1 MARNQRI
8 PSMVGAF
15 IAAAVLLLGA
25 GALVAGGG
33 TASAAEPAVLA
44 ATAGCGKTPT
54 LRNGTYTIQSGGQ
67 SRTYILRIPADYQPT
82 LKYRLFVGLHWLNGS
97 AQNVAEGGGAAGA
110 GWAFYGQQ
118 RASNNGA
125 IFIAPQGLDAGWA
138 NTNGRDVTLVDDIL
152 RVVEN
157 DLCVD
162 TTQRF
167 ALGWSYGGS
176 MSYALACARPAI
188 FRAVVAYS
196 GAQLSGCAGGT
207 QPVAYFGIHGTRD
220 SVLGI
225 NLGRQIRDTFVR
237 VNGCTPQN
245 PPEPANGS
253 GRHITTAYAGCR
265 AGYPVQWAAFDGD
278 HTPEPTDGGGTNT
291 ATTWTTGEVWRFLS
305 QFGPATSP
313 AAATPTPSAPTPSTP
328 VPSTPGPSTPAPST
342 PAPSSPPP
350 STPGP
355 EACRVTSTVNAWSSG
370 LTADITV
377 TNTGATAVN
386 GWSLAFDLASGQ
398 TITSGWNATYAPSSG
413 RVTARNAAYNGAIA
427 PGGSVSIG
435 FQAGHGGNSAA
446 PTAFALN
453 GAACATR

>member
-1 MARNQRI
+1 MAKKN
-8 PSMVGAF
+8 SAVGV
-15 IAAAVLLLGA
+15 IVAAVLLLGA
-25 GALVAGGG
+25 GFMVSAGA
-33 TASAAEPAVLA
+33 TASAAEPSVAA
-44 ATAGCGKTPT
+44 ATGGCGKAPT
-54 LRNGTYTIQSGGQ
+54 LRNGTYTIQSGGR
-67 SRTYILRIPADYQPT
+67 SRTYILRIPDNYQPS

-97 AQNVAEGGGAAGA
+97 AQNVADGGGAAGA
-110 GWAFYGQQ
+110 AWAFYGQQ

-138 NTNGRDVTLVDDIL
+138 NTGGRDVTLVDDIL

-176 MSYALACARPAI
+176 MSYALACARPDV

-207 QPVAYFGIHGTRD
+207 QPVAYFGIHGTHD
-220 SVLGI
+220 SVLPI
-225 NLGRQIRDTFVR
+225 DRGRQIRDTFVR
-237 VNGCTPQN
+237 VNGCTAQN

-253 GRHITTAYAGCR
+253 GRHITTTYAGCR

-278 HTPEPTDGGGTNT
+278 HTPEPADGGGANT

-313 AAATPTPSAPTPSTP
+313 AGDTSSPPPSS
-328 VPSTPGPSTPAPST
+328 
-342 PAPSSPPP
+342 PSSPPP
-350 STPGP
+350 SNPSGST
-355 EACRVTSTVNAWSSG
+355 CRVTSKVNAWNTG
-370 LTADITV
+370 LTADLAIA
-377 TNTGATAVN
+377 NTGATAVN
-386 GWSLAFDLASGQ
+386 GWSLTFSLAAGQ
-398 TITSGWNATYAPSSG
+398 SVTSGWNATYAPASG
-413 RVTARNAAYNGAIA
+413 QVTARNVSYNAAIA
-427 PGGSVSIG
+427 PGASVSIG
-435 FQAGHGGNSAA
+435 FQAQHTGNSSS

-453 GAACATR
+453 GVACAVG

>member
-1 MARNQRI
+1 MKKRPLLGVAL
-8 PSMVGAF
+8 
-15 IAAAVLLLGA
+15 AAALVLGT
-25 GALVAGGG
+25 GVVASVA
-33 TASAAEPAVLA
+33 TPAAPAEAA
-44 ATAGCGKTPT
+44 ATAGCGRTPT
-54 LRNGTYTIQSGGQ
+54 LRNGTYTIQSGGRE
-67 SRTYILRIPADYQPT
+67 RTYILRIPDNYQPT

-97 AQNVAEGGGAAGA
+97 AQNVAAGGGAAGA
-110 GWAFYGQQ
+110 AWAFYGQQ

-138 NTNGRDVTLVDDIL
+138 NTGGRDVTLVDDIL

-176 MSYALACARPAI
+176 MSYALACARPAV

-220 SVLGI
+220 SVLGV

-237 VNGCTPQN
+237 VNGCTAQN

-278 HTPEPTDGGGTNT
+278 HTPEPVDGGGTNT

-313 AAATPTPSAPTPSTP
+313 AGSDPSSPTPSPSL
-328 VPSTPGPSTPAPST
+328 PSD
-342 PAPSSPPP
+342 PPP
-350 STPGP
+350 SSSSPAPTGT
-355 EACRVTSTVNAWSSG
+355 CRVSSKVNAWNSG
-370 LTADITV
+370 LTADLVV
-377 TNTGATAVN
+377 TNTGTTAVN
-386 GWSLAFDLASGQ
+386 GWSLTFTLAAGQ
-398 TITSGWNATYAPSSG
+398 TITSGWNASYAPTSG
-413 RVTARNAAYNGAIA
+413 QVTARNVSYNGAIA
-427 PGGSVSIG
+427 PGATVSIG
-435 FQAGHGGNSAA
+435 FQAGHTGNSAA
-446 PTAFALN
+446 PTGYALN
-453 GAACATR
+453 GAACTTA

>member
-1 MARNQRI
+1 MRRRTI
-8 PSMVGAF
+8 GA
-15 IAAAVLLLGA
+15 A
-25 GALVAGGG
+25 
-33 TASAAEPAVLA
+33 LA
-44 ATAGCGKTPT
+44 ATALLLGIGGVASAGNTAAAAESPLPAAATGGCGKTPT

-67 SRTYILRIPADYQPT
+67 SRTYILRIPDNYQPA

-97 AQNVAEGGGAAGA
+97 AQNVANGGGAAGA
-110 GWAFYGQQ
+110 AWAFYGQQ

-138 NTNGRDVTLVDDIL
+138 NTGGRDVTLVDDIL

-176 MSYALACARPAI
+176 MSYALACARPAV

-220 SVLGI
+220 SVLGV

-237 VNGCTPQN
+237 VNGCTAQN

-253 GRHITTAYAGCR
+253 LRHITTAYAGCR

-278 HTPEPTDGGGTNT
+278 HTPEPVDGGANNT
-291 ATTWTTGEVWRFLS
+291 ATTWTTGEVWRFLT

-313 AAATPTPSAPTPSTP
+313 ADATTTPPTTSPTTPPTTTPTTPPTTAPTTP
-328 VPSTPGPSTPAPST
+328 PAT
-342 PAPSSPPP
+342 
-350 STPGP
+350 G
-355 EACRVTSTVNAWSSG
+355 ACRVSSTVNAWNSG
-370 LTADITV
+370 LTADLTV
-377 TNTGATAVN
+377 TNTGSAAVN
-386 GWSLAFDLASGQ
+386 GWSLTFTLAAGQ
-398 TITSGWNATYAPSSG
+398 TITAGWNAVYSPGSG
-413 RVTARNAAYNGAIA
+413 QVTARNVSYNGAIA

-435 FQAGHGGNSAA
+435 FQAGHTGNSGA
-446 PTAFALN
+446 PTGFALN
-453 GAACATR
+453 GAACSAA

>member
-1 MARNQRI
+1 M
-8 PSMVGAF
+8 
-15 IAAAVLLLGA
+15 
-25 GALVAGGG
+25 
-33 TASAAEPAVLA
+33 LA

-54 LRNGTYTIQSGGQ
+54 LRSGTYTIQSGGQ
-67 SRTYILRIPADYQPT
+67 SRTYILRIPDNYQPT

-97 AQNVAEGGGAAGA
+97 AQNVAAGGGAAGA

-118 RASNNGA
+118 RASGNGA

-176 MSYALACARPAI
+176 MSYALACARPAV

-220 SVLGI
+220 SVLSVSR
-225 NLGRQIRDTFVR
+225 GRQIRDTFVR
-237 VNGCTPQN
+237 VNGCTAQN
-245 PPEPANGS
+245 PPEPPNGS
-253 GRHITTAYAGCR
+253 LRHITTAYAGCR

-278 HTPEPTDGGGTNT
+278 HTPEPADGGANNT

-313 AAATPTPSAPTPSTP
+313 AVPTPSSPTPSGPVPSDP
-328 VPSTPGPSTPAPST
+328 VPSTPGPSTPG
-342 PAPSSPPP
+342 PSSPGP
-350 STPGP
+350 SEPSDP
-355 EACRVTSTVNAWSSG
+355 ACRVSSKVNAWNSG
-370 LTADITV
+370 LTADITL
-377 TNTGATAVN
+377 TNTGPAAVD
-386 GWSLAFDLASGQ
+386 GWALTFTLAAGQ
-398 TITSGWNATYAPSSG
+398 TITAGWNATYAPAAG
-413 RVTARNAAYNGAIA
+413 QVTARNVGYNGAIA
-427 PGGSVSIG
+427 AGGSVSFG
-435 FQAGHGGNSAA
+435 FQAGHTGNSAA
-446 PTAFALN
+446 PTAFTL
-453 GAACATR
+453 GGVPCATS

>member
-1 MARNQRI
+1 MVARTR
-8 PSMVGAF
+8 SVVGVI
-15 IAAAVLLLGA
+15 IAAVVLLGA
-25 GALVAGGG
+25 GVLASAGGV
-33 TASAAEPAVLA
+33 ASAAEPSLA
-44 ATAGCGKTPT
+44 AATGGCGKTPT
-54 LRNGTYTIQSGGQ
+54 LRNGTYTIQSGGRA
-67 SRTYILRIPADYQPT
+67 RTYILRIPDNYQPS

-97 AQNVAEGGGAAGA
+97 AQNVADGGGAAGS

-118 RASNNGA
+118 RASGNGA

-138 NTNGRDVTLVDDIL
+138 NTGGRDVTLVDDIL

-176 MSYALACARPAI
+176 MSYALACARPEI

-207 QPVAYFGIHGTRD
+207 QPVAYFGIHGIRD
-220 SVLGI
+220 SVLGV

-237 VNGCTPQN
+237 VNGCTAQN
-245 PPEPANGS
+245 PPEPAAGS

-278 HTPEPTDGGGTNT
+278 HTPEPADGGGTST
-291 ATTWTTGEVWRFLS
+291 ATTWTTGEVWRFLT

-313 AAATPTPSAPTPSTP
+313 AGTTSSPAPSDPGSPTPSDP
-328 VPSTPGPSTPAPST
+328 VTAG
-342 PAPSSPPP
+342 
-350 STPGP
+350 
-355 EACRVTSTVNAWSSG
+355 CRVTSTVNAWNSG
-370 LTADITV
+370 LTADIVV

-386 GWSLAFDLASGQ
+386 GWSLTFSLAAGQ
-398 TITSGWNATYAPSSG
+398 SIVSGWNATYAPATG
-413 RVTARNAAYNGAIA
+413 QVTARNVGYNGAIA
-427 PGGSVSIG
+427 PGASAGIG
-435 FQAGHGGNSAA
+435 FQAQHTGNSAA
-446 PTAFALN
+446 PTGYALN
-453 GAACATR
+453 GVACAAG

>member
-1 MARNQRI
+1 MARKYRI
-8 PSMVGAF
+8 TALVSALLAAAALLVGA
-15 IAAAVLLLGA
+15 V
-25 GALVAGGG
+25 G
-33 TASAAEPAVLA
+33 TASAGEPSVLA
-44 ATAGCGKTPT
+44 ATGGCGKTPT

-67 SRTYILRIPADYQPT
+67 SRTYILRIPANYQPN

-97 AQNVAEGGGAAGA
+97 AQNVASGGGAAGSA
-110 GWAFYGQQ
+110 WAFYGQQ
-118 RASNNGA
+118 RASNDGA

-207 QPVAYFGIHGTRD
+207 QPVAYFGIHGTHD

-237 VNGCTPQN
+237 VNGCTPQS

-278 HTPEPTDGGGTNT
+278 HTPEPADGGGTNT

-313 AAATPTPSAPTPSTP
+313 ADTTPTSPPTTPPVSPSVSPSAPEPSNP
-328 VPSTPGPSTPAPST
+328 PA
-342 PAPSSPPP
+342 
-350 STPGP
+350 GG
-355 EACRVTSTVNAWSSG
+355 CRVASKVNAWNSG
-370 LTADITV
+370 LTTDLTIT
-377 TNTGATAVN
+377 NSGGSAVN
-386 GWSLAFDLASGQ
+386 GWSLTFTLPAGQ
-398 TITSGWNATYAPSSG
+398 SITSGWNATYAPASG
-413 RVTARNAAYNGAIA
+413 QVTARNVSYNGAIA
-427 PGGSVSIG
+427 AGGSVSIG
-435 FQAGHGGNSAA
+435 FQAGHTGNSAA
-446 PTAFALN
+446 PTAYALN
-453 GAACATR
+453 GATCTVS